1 MVYIFLAVAF
11 ALAFASYVKVVEL
24 EKRIKEI
31 ERKIKW
37 WF

>member
-1 MVYIFLAVAF
+1 MVYIFLSI
-11 ALAFASYVKVVEL
+11 ALAIALTSYVKVVEL

-31 ERKIKW
+31 EGKIKW